1 MGVAVSR
8 EPQQELFLGLL
19 QEGHSDLCIL
29 VAGRGRSGVGQEW
42 GGVGWGRS
50 RVGVRQEWGG
60 GGAGR
65 E

>member
-29 VAGRGRSGVGQEW
+29 VAGRGWGRSGVGVGQEW
-42 GGVGWGRS
+42 GGVGWGR
-50 RVGVRQEWGG
+50 
-60 GGAGR
+60 
-65 E
+65 

>member
-29 VAGRGRSGVGQEW
+29 VAGRGRSGVG
-42 GGVGWGRS
+42 VGWGKS
-50 RVGVRQEWGG
+50 GVGVGQ
-60 GGAGR
+60 A
-65 E
+65 